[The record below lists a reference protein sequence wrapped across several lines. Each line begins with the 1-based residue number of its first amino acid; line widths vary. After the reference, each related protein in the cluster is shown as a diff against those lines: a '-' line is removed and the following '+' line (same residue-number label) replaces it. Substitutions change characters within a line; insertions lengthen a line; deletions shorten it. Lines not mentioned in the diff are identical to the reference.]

1 MFTPPQ
7 QSGSYDSEAE
17 AKRRAERIT
26 YPSIWSELWFAVT
39 RVLRL
44 PFGRRRPKR
53 RIPKL

>member
-1 MFTPPQ
+1 VFTPPQ
-7 QSGSYDSEAE
+7 QSGGYDSEAE

-26 YPSIWSELWFAVT
+26 YPSIWLELWHGVT

-44 PFGRRRPKR
+44 PFGKRRPKR

>member
-7 QSGSYDSEAE
+7 QSGGYDSEAE

-26 YPSIWSELWFAVT
+26 YPSIWSELWHGAT

-44 PFGRRRPKR
+44 PFRNRRPKR
-53 RIPKL
+53 RMPKL